1 MSENQTT
8 IPISRVIDV
17 MLAAQSRLAVTWKDG
32 VSLTPEQKKDEEIR
46 DGARAALLSLFERN
60 GRRD

>member
-1 MSENQTT
+1 
-8 IPISRVIDV
+8 
-17 MLAAQSRLAVTWKDG
+17 VTWKDG